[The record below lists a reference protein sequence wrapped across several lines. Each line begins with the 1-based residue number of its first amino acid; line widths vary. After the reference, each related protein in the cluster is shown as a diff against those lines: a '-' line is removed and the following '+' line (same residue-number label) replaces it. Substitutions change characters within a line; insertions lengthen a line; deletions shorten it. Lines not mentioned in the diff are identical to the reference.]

1 MGELSRHVQFIP
13 VIYTKLFER
22 RKVSHLMKLQ
32 EVAKRLG
39 VSEKSARRYVKS
51 GEIPSVFVGNAYR
64 ISEQDLVE
72 YLEHARV
79 RAGESGPKAKSPLP
93 LDVGNGGSGA
103 FGRGSVR
110 VWVRYLEE
118 SVGYFARRLDRQDL
132 GLSGISEISSLTIG
146 LIELCHIFEEDVLAE
161 ADADLLNRY
170 EKAGRFLVF
179 DLDDMVIE
187 RYDREV
193 RGAKETQIGGD
204 ALDETAAISS
214 IEEWKSKRLKGR
226 EKLRLGA

>member
-1 MGELSRHVQFIP
+1 MAEMFLSLHDVGD
-13 VIYTKLFER
+13 E
-22 RKVSHLMKLQ
+22 
-32 EVAKRLG
+32 LG
-39 VSEKSARRYVKS
+39 VSVQTVRRWVKA
-51 GEIPSVFVGNAYR
+51 GELAAYKPGKEYR
-64 ISEQDLVE
+64 IKPSDLE
-72 YLEHARV
+72 EFLKTREV
-79 RAGESGPKAKSPLP
+79 RPKGRAPLP

-103 FGRGSVR
+103 FGRGSVG

-118 SVGYFARRLDRQDL
+118 SVGYFARRLERQDL

-146 LIELCHIFEEDVLAE
+146 LIELRHIFDEDVRAE

-170 EKAGRFLVF
+170 EKAVGFLVF

-193 RGAKETQIGGD
+193 GAAKETPIGGD
-204 ALDETAAISS
+204 ALDETAAISF